1 MNDADPRPHLLVFAR
16 VPIPGGVKTRMIP
29 TLGEAGA
36 TRLYRRLLRE
46 TLETC
51 ARVPAVKREL
61 WLDRATPD
69 PELNGMAERLGLSRH
84 LQSGSDL
91 GSRMHRAFI
100 DVFDRARKAVL
111 IGSDCPEYDRDYI
124 ETDFRGLR
132 HHDAVLGPAADGG
145 YVLIGLKRTD
155 ASLFSDIPWGTADV
169 LEATR
174 NRLRR
179 LQWTWLELDIKQDV
193 DEPQDLLL
201 FPYLTGDRTDGPA
214 DC

>member
-1 MNDADPRPHLLVFAR
+1 MSDADPKRHLLVFAR
-16 VPIPGGVKTRMIP
+16 VPIPGSVKTRLIP

-36 TRLYRRLLRE
+36 TRVYRRLLWD
-46 TLETC
+46 TLESC
-51 ARVPAVKREL
+51 AHVRDVRREL
-61 WLDRATPD
+61 WLDQTSSDA
-69 PELNGMAERLGLSRH
+69 ELNETAARLGLSLH
-84 LQSGSDL
+84 LQRGSDL
-91 GSRMHRAFI
+91 GSRMQQAFVH
-100 DVFDRARKAVL
+100 VFNRARSAVL

-124 ETDFRGLR
+124 ETAFRGLQ

-145 YVLIGLKRTD
+145 YVLIGLKRSD

-193 DEPQDLLL
+193 DKPQDLLL
-201 FPYLTGDRTDGPA
+201 FPYLAGDPTH
-214 DC
+214 